1 MLLNFIRAT
10 QNATLLYSTMWND
23 YEKLITNNCC
33 EEMGKVDNHKAFGGT
48 IYFWKNES
56 VCKEAEK
63 QHQ

>member
-1 MLLNFIRAT
+1 
-10 QNATLLYSTMWND
+10 MWNS

-33 EEMGKVDNHKAFGGT
+33 EEMGQVDNHKAFSGT